1 MIMQMES
8 PVHVLQQRLAG
19 QRPMDETV
27 LSAAQVLA
35 ERLNQL
41 KALSPMFAG
50 VSFSSDAASFFA
62 EEPFGAN

>member
-8 PVHVLQQRLAG
+8 PVHVLQQHLAG
-19 QRPMDETV
+19 QRPTDGAV

-50 VSFSSDAASFFA
+50 ISFSPDVASFLA
-62 EEPFGAN
+62 EEPVAAN